1 MTSVRIPEN
10 TLTAAQSYFKAELAD
25 RFETDELVALSRI
38 VFEKIDAKGPRLQES
53 DLVKIVH
60 IIKRLK
66 QNEPLQYILQEAY
79 FFNEPFKVTQA
90 VLIPRPE
97 TEELVEWILSIAP
110 ATLSAAAQILD
121 IGTGSGCIAITL
133 QQKWPSA
140 TVSGLDVSAEALAI
154 AQYNAIQKQVQVQ
167 WIQHDFFTY
176 QPGMQFDVLVSNP
189 PYIAQAES
197 QTMAANVLNFEP
209 HLALF
214 VSDQQPLVFYQGI
227 AEFGW
232 HHLKTGGHVFVEL
245 NPLFAHQVLAA
256 FTAKGYQDV
265 ELKLDLSGNY
275 RFLHAR
281 R

>member
-1 MTSVRIPEN
+1 M
-10 TLTAAQSYFKAELAD
+10 
-25 RFETDELVALSRI
+25 
-38 VFEKIDAKGPRLQES
+38 
-53 DLVKIVH
+53 
-60 IIKRLK
+60 
-66 QNEPLQYILQEAY
+66 
-79 FFNEPFKVTQA
+79 
-90 VLIPRPE
+90 IPRPE
-97 TEELVEWILSIAP
+97 TEELVEWILNSVP
-110 ATLSAAAQILD
+110 ASLSAVAQILD

-133 QQKWPSA
+133 QQKWASA
-140 TVSGLDVSAEALAI
+140 TVTGLDVSAEALEI

-189 PYIAQAES
+189 PYIAQAEMH
-197 QTMAANVLNFEP
+197 TMAANVLNFEP

-214 VSDQQPLVFYQGI
+214 VSDQQPLVFYKGI

-232 HHLKTGGHVFVEL
+232 HHLKTSGHVFVEL
-245 NPLFAHQVLAA
+245 NPLFAHQVLAEY
-256 FTAKGYQDV
+256 TALGYQDV